1 MGELAINN
9 LLESDIEYI
18 LQTVIEELN
27 IQRKKNDA
35 FMNPAIEEQEIK
47 QFLESL
53 RVLLAKQSEDKIND
67 DHLAELFMPFCQKK
81 AAEGYYLR
89 HLVFDTLQIKKV
101 IWIKLK
107 DKMDNN
113 PLLLMDSLSVLSN
126 VFDEIIKYMGKVF
139 MEIRDDIIQS
149 QKHAL
154 RELSVPVVPIFDDI
168 LILPLIGTIDT
179 TRAKQIMENVLE
191 AVLSYEAEFVLIDIT
206 GVPIVDTVV
215 AHHIIK
221 TVQAARLLGTKCIL
235 VGIRPEIANTIVELG
250 VDLGDI
256 KTQGNLK
263 NGINLALSMKG
274 LKIIK
279 EDNPKG

>member
-1 MGELAINN
+1 ME
-9 LLESDIEYI
+9 DI
-18 LQTVIEELN
+18 LQTVVEELN
-27 IQRKKNDA
+27 VQRKKSDV
-35 FMNPAIEEQEIK
+35 FMNPAIEKLEIK

-53 RVLLAKQSEDKIND
+53 RILLEKQSEDKIND
-67 DHLAELFMPFCQKK
+67 DHLSSLFMPFCQKK
-81 AAEGYYLR
+81 ASEGYYLR

-101 IWIKLK
+101 IWVKLQGEMK
-107 DKMDNN
+107 EN
-113 PLLLMDSLSVLSN
+113 PSLLMDALSVLSD

-139 MEIRDDIIQS
+139 MEIREDIIRS

-191 AVLSYEAEFVLIDIT
+191 AVLSYEAEFVIIDIT

-274 LKIIK
+274 LKIIR
-279 EDNPKG
+279 EDDAKG